1 MAGGG
6 RIAGITIQ
14 IDADATPLQKALS
27 GVDSSLKTVQGD
39 LKDVNRELKFNPDS
53 LGLWEE
59 KQRLVNQAMEA
70 TKERLTV
77 LQDAYGQLAARME
90 ETDPNSEEYAELQE
104 QMERLGTE
112 IKLTESQLQTYGQQ
126 SEEAAANV
134 ERLTDAA
141 DGAEGSVEET
151 GDAANEA
158 SGDMKNLSK
167 ETKDAGNSA
176 KDASDGGWS
185 MAKQILADLA
195 RDAIQ
200 AAIDGLK
207 KLGGA
212 MRDAVTDSAAFADE
226 VNTMAEQTH
235 LSTDTIQELYYATD
249 LMDVPV
255 ETVSKS
261 LTKLTNSMADAT
273 VEGSDASKKFEEMG
287 ISVTNADGSM
297 RDAESVFYEAIDYLG
312 GIQNEAERD
321 AAAYD
326 LFGRSSKELNSL
338 IALGA
343 DGFADLKAE
352 AHDAG
357 AVLDGDAL
365 GALKDTQDAMDRM
378 DQAVMVVQ
386 RNFATALAPAVS
398 AVGEAFAQM
407 SADADWSDLFSE
419 LGAAVADVLPD
430 LISMAK
436 TIFPALINIIRQL
449 MPTISQII
457 SYLPQLQPVI
467 DAILMVVSRLTPMI
481 MKLVSQLLPPLIDI
495 IVAIL
500 PILEPIL
507 DILEPLLDILGP
519 LLSAV
524 LSALSIALK
533 ALVQIISGALQPV
546 IEGLRKAA
554 EKLAPVF
561 ENMSKK
567 LQEVQ
572 HTMGNAWTAI
582 KNAAT
587 TAITAV
593 KDKVT
598 SVWNGIKNTT
608 TTVWNGIKTAITTPV
623 NAARDAVQTAVNK
636 IKGFFS
642 NLTLK
647 LPNIKIPH
655 FNLTGSFSF
664 VPPKVPKLT
673 VEWYAKAMEE
683 GLILNSPQ
691 IFGMMNGRL
700 LGGGEAGPEAVVG
713 VSSLRD
719 MIMTAVERAGATNN
733 VNIVVYG
740 APGQDVN
747 QLADIIEDRINAN
760 ITRRRAAF

>member
-70 TKERLTV
+70 TKERLST
-77 LQDAYGQLAARME
+77 LQDAYGQLAARMA

-134 ERLTDAA
+134 DRLSGAAEDAEGGISGVGDSADDAA
-141 DGAEGSVEET
+141 GGMGELASET
-151 GDAANEA
+151 DTAADAAANGA
-158 SGDMKNLSK
+158 SG
-167 ETKDAGNSA
+167 
-176 KDASDGGWS
+176 GWT
-185 MAKQILADLA
+185 MAKQMLVDLA
-195 RDAIQ
+195 EKGIQ
-200 AAIDGLK
+200 AAVDGLK
-207 KLGGA
+207 QLGGA
-212 MRDAVTDSAAFADE
+212 MKDAVTESAAFADE
-226 VNTMAEQTH
+226 VNTMAAQTH

-273 VEGSDASKKFEEMG
+273 VEGSSAAEAYASLG
-287 ISVTNADGSM
+287 VSVT
-297 RDAESVFYEAIDYLG
+297 DANGELRSSDDVFMDVIDALG
-312 GIQNEAERD
+312 QIDNEAERD

-326 LFGRSSKELNSL
+326 IFGRSAKELNPL
-338 IALGA
+338 IEMGSE
-343 DGFADLKAE
+343 GFAELQQE

-357 AVLDGDAL
+357 AVMDGDTLDAL
-365 GALKDTQDAMDRM
+365 NDTQDAMDRM

-386 RNFATALAPAVS
+386 RNFATALAPAIT
-398 AVGEAFAQM
+398 AVGDAFAEM
-407 SADADWSDLFSE
+407 SADADWQDLFSE
-419 LGAAVADVLPD
+419 LGQSVADVLPD

-436 TIFPALINIIRQL
+436 TVLPALINIVRQI
-449 MPTISQII
+449 MPTISQVI

-533 ALVQIISGALQPV
+533 ALVQIISGTLQPV

-567 LQEVQ
+567 LQEAQ

-582 KNAAT
+582 KNAAS
-587 TAITAV
+587 TAV
-593 KDKVT
+593 NAIKNTV
-598 SVWNGIKNTT
+598 SNVWNGIKNTT
-608 TTVWNGIKTAITTPV
+608 VTVWNGIKSAIMTPV
-623 NAARDAVQTAVNK
+623 NAAKDAVQTAVNK

-647 LPNIKIPH
+647 LPNIKLPH

-683 GLILNSPQ
+683 GMILNGPT
-691 IFGMMNGRL
+691 IFGVNGSSL
-700 LGGGEAGPEAVVG
+700 LAGGEAGPEAVVG

-719 MIMTAVERAGATNN
+719 MIMAAVERAGATNN

-740 APGQDVN
+740 APGQDVSE
-747 QLADIIEDRINAN
+747 LADIIEDRINAN

>member
-14 IDADATPLQKALS
+14 LDADATPLQKALS

-70 TKERLTV
+70 TKERLST
-77 LQDAYGQLAARME
+77 LQDAYGQLAARMD

-134 ERLTDAA
+134 DRLSGAAEDAEGGISGVGDSADDAA
-141 DGAEGSVEET
+141 SGMGELASET
-151 GDAANEA
+151 DTAADAAANGA
-158 SGDMKNLSK
+158 SG
-167 ETKDAGNSA
+167 
-176 KDASDGGWS
+176 GWT
-185 MAKQILADLA
+185 MAKQMLVDLA
-195 RDAIQ
+195 EKGIQ
-200 AAIDGLK
+200 AAVDGLK
-207 KLGGA
+207 QLGGA
-212 MRDAVTDSAAFADE
+212 MKDAVTDSAAYADE
-226 VNTMAEQTH
+226 VNTLSAQTH
-235 LSTDTIQELYYATD
+235 LTTDTIQELYYATD

-261 LTKLTNSMADAT
+261 LTKLTNTMADAT
-273 VEGSDASKKFEEMG
+273 VEGSSAAEAYDRLGVSVLDGNNELRSADDVFMDVIDALG
-287 ISVTNADGSM
+287 Q
-297 RDAESVFYEAIDYLG
+297 ID
-312 GIQNEAERD
+312 NEAERD

-326 LFGRSSKELNSL
+326 IFGRSAKELNPL
-338 IALGA
+338 IEMGSE
-343 DGFADLKAE
+343 GFAELQQE

-365 GALKDTQDAMDRM
+365 GALNSTQDAMDRM

-398 AVGEAFAQM
+398 AVGEAFAEM

-436 TIFPALINIIRQL
+436 TILPALINIIRQI

-457 SYLPQLQPVI
+457 SYLPQLQPLI

-533 ALVQIISGALQPV
+533 ALVQIISGLLQPV

-636 IKGFFS
+636 IKNFFS

-673 VEWYAKAMEE
+673 VEWYAKAMEN

-719 MIMTAVERAGATNN
+719 MIMTAVDRAGATNN

-740 APGQDVN
+740 APGQDVSE
-747 QLADIIEDRINAN
+747 LADIIEDRINAN

>member
-70 TKERLTV
+70 TKERLAV
-77 LQDAYGQLAARME
+77 LQDAYGQLAARMA

-104 QMERLGTE
+104 QMSRLGTE

-126 SEEAAANV
+126 SEEAASNV

-176 KDASDGGWS
+176 TDASSGGWS
-185 MAKQILADLA
+185 MAKQMLVDLA
-195 RDAIQ
+195 EKGIQ
-200 AAIDGLK
+200 AAVDGLK

-212 MRDAVTDSAAFADE
+212 MKDAVTESAAYADE
-226 VNTMAEQTH
+226 VNTLSAQTH
-235 LSTDTIQELYYATD
+235 LTTDTIQELYYATD

-261 LTKLTNSMADAT
+261 LTKLTNTMADAT
-273 VEGSDASKKFEEMG
+273 VEGSSAAEAYDRLGVSVLDGNNELRSADDVFMDVIDALG
-287 ISVTNADGSM
+287 Q
-297 RDAESVFYEAIDYLG
+297 ID
-312 GIQNEAERD
+312 NEAERD

-326 LFGRSSKELNSL
+326 IFGRSAKELNPL
-338 IALGA
+338 IEMGS
-343 DGFADLKAE
+343 DGFAALQQE

-365 GALKDTQDAMDRM
+365 SALNDTQDAMDRM

-398 AVGEAFAQM
+398 AVGDALAKM
-407 SADADWSDLFSE
+407 SADTDWSSLFEDL
-419 LGAAVADVLPD
+419 GQAIADILPD
-430 LISMAK
+430 LISMAQ
-436 TIFPALINIIRQL
+436 TILPAVINIIRQL

-457 SYLPQLQPVI
+457 SYLPELQPLI
-467 DAILMVVSRLTPMI
+467 DAILMVIQRLTPMI
-481 MKLVSQLLPPLIDI
+481 MQLVSQILPPLIDI
-495 IVAIL
+495 ILAIL

-507 DILEPLLDILGP
+507 DILEPLLQLVGP
-519 LLSAV
+519 LLSVALQALAV
-524 LSALSIALK
+524 VLQ
-533 ALVQIISGALQPV
+533 ALVKVITVSVQPV
-546 IEGLRKAA
+546 IRDLQKQV
-554 EKLAPVF
+554 EKLKPVF
-561 ENMSKK
+561 DNCS
-567 LQEVQ
+567 
-572 HTMGNAWTAI
+572 AWLKNLNDNFGTIWNNI
-582 KNAAT
+582 K
-587 TAITAV
+587 TAV
-593 KDKVT
+593 SNAVTIIKDKVT
-598 SVWNGIKNTT
+598 STFSAIGTAVTNTWNNIKN
-608 TTVWNGIKTAITTPV
+608 AIMNPI
-623 NAARDAVQTAVNK
+623 NAAVSGVQNAVSK
-636 IKGFFS
+636 IKSAFSGFS
-642 NLTLK
+642 VNLGKIK
-647 LPNIKIPH
+647 LPH
-655 FNLTGSFSF
+655 FRITGSLSLN
-664 VPPKVPKLT
+664 PPRVPKLT
-673 VEWYAKAMEE
+673 VDWYAKAMEE
-683 GLILNSPQ
+683 GMILSSPT
-691 IFGMMNGRL
+691 IFGMNGSTL

-713 VSSLRD
+713 VRSLRE
-719 MIMTAVERAGATNN
+719 MISAAVESAGATNN

-740 APGQDVN
+740 APGQDV
-747 QLADIIEDRINAN
+747 QELANIIENKINAN